1 MYWGVEGLN
10 YNHVDGTEYTIEFPE
25 GIDRTNT
32 PYAAILNVWG
42 DKLKDYVMAPKDDN
56 YRNIMKEF
64 NDGIAEEYKSDA
76 LGYCFNSDPVKTQYA
91 AVSDV
96 VTQYDSILGYGV
108 TDPAAA
114 LEEFRSALDAAGIDD
129 VIAENQNQFNE
140 WKASQE

>member
-1 MYWGVEGLN
+1 
-10 YNHVDGTEYTIEFPE
+10 
-25 GIDRTNT
+25 
-32 PYAAILNVWG
+32 
-42 DKLKDYVMAPKDDN
+42 MAPKDDN